1 MHDYSTYR
9 VGEQQELLQLDSWE
23 KNRTIA
29 LLMAQ
34 QCHRNLDIISR
45 QLDPPLFN
53 NPEFL
58 EALHGLIGE
67 GHRPRVRIIVLD
79 PKAIVSHG
87 HLLVDFVGKHSS
99 FIEMRKAS
107 EEFQSYNE
115 FLLVADEIAW
125 LHRNSAARYEAEAN
139 FNDRRQS
146 RLYLDKFSTMWN
158 LAAPDANLR
167 SMKL

>member
-1 MHDYSTYR
+1 M
-9 VGEQQELLQLDSWE
+9 
-23 KNRTIA
+23 
-29 LLMAQ
+29 
-34 QCHRNLDIISR
+34 
-45 QLDPPLFN
+45 LF
-53 NPEFL
+53 
-58 EALHGLIGE
+58 
-67 GHRPRVRIIVLD
+67 R
-79 PKAIVSHG
+79 
-87 HLLVDFVGKHSS
+87 
-99 FIEMRKAS
+99 S

-115 FLLVADEIAW
+115 FLLVADETAW